1 MFSDNIRRFLATG
14 LGLAI
19 FTKDRVNEIINQM
32 VQQGQVSREDGERL
46 LDEVIRR
53 AQEQGGQ
60 FSTLMNEG
68 VNRVLERTGLARQS
82 DVQEL
87 IRRIEELEAKLGI
100 QQEGTDGESAAGNG
114 AEAPGGEQSPDG
126 NLD

>member
-1 MFSDNIRRFLATG
+1 MLGENIRRFLATG

-19 FTKDRVNEIINQM
+19 FTKDRVSEIINEL

-53 AQEQGGQ
+53 AQEQGSEIRS
-60 FSTLMNEG
+60 FMNQG
-68 VNRVLERTGLARQS
+68 IDRVLERTGLARQT

-87 IRRIEELEAKLGI
+87 MRRIEELEAKLGI
-100 QQEGTDGESAAGNG
+100 QAQKDGDESGAQGDEATEGTDSSDE
-114 AEAPGGEQSPDG
+114 
-126 NLD
+126 NLN